1 MNLTRQINALLER
14 ICRIRSSTC
23 GAYSSVNPFGKRIHY
38 SICFALHD
46 YLADPFP
53 MVALAT
59 SAKILSIDLPLAR
72 VGLFETGAGY
82 QAK

>member
-1 MNLTRQINALLER
+1 MNLTRQINALLVR

-38 SICFALHD
+38 SICFAPRD
-46 YLADPFP
+46 YLADLFP
-53 MVALAT
+53 MVELAI
-59 SAKILSIDLPLAR
+59 SAKILSSDLLLAR

-82 QAK
+82 QAR